1 VNNKKVIIVGPAH
14 PYRGGIANFND
25 CLAKEYARQGC
36 DVQVFSF
43 KLQYPEFF
51 FPGKTQYEKSDP
63 PKDILIKS
71 IINSINPFNWIS
83 VAKKIIKEKPD
94 FLIVRYWLPFMAP
107 CLGTICYLIKSKTK
121 IIAITDNV
129 IPHEKRFGDFLLTK
143 YFVGSCHAFITLSKS
158 VLDDLSRFTKT
169 KDKKF
174 IAHPIYDTFGEI
186 VKKEEAIKILDIGT
200 GATCIYP
207 LLGVAVHNW
216 NFVGVDIDLDSLD
229 TAQDIIDDNDLD
241 AHIKLRQQLDEN
253 QILKGILEDD
263 DFFSAV
269 MCNPPFYKSAE
280 EAQGANKRKNKN
292 LGNSAVRNFS
302 GNNNELWYVGGEK
315 AFLHNYLY
323 ESSLYKDKSTWFTSL
338 VSKKE
343 NVESMEKSSKK
354 LGATAFKVIP
364 MSQGNKVTRIV
375 CWKY

>member
-1 VNNKKVIIVGPAH
+1 MSQKDKGLHPNNK
-14 PYRGGIANFND
+14 FNTSYD
-25 CLAKEYARQGC
+25 FDDL
-36 DVQVFSF
+36 
-43 KLQYPEFF
+43 
-51 FPGKTQYEKSDP
+51 
-63 PKDILIKS
+63 
-71 IINSINPFNWIS
+71 
-83 VAKKIIKEKPD
+83 IIKNPALKEFVAENKYGSITIDFSNPIAVKELNKALLFTFEKIALWNFPD
-94 FLIVRYWLPFMAP
+94 KNLCPP
-107 CLGTICYLIKSKTK
+107 
-121 IIAITDNV
+121 
-129 IPHEKRFGDFLLTK
+129 IPGRLDYIHHLADLLST
-143 YFVGSCHAFITLSKS
+143 
-158 VLDDLSRFTKT
+158 
-169 KDKKF
+169 
-174 IAHPIYDTFGEI
+174 
-186 VKKEEAIKILDIGT
+186 EEDVKILDIGT

-207 LLGVAVHNW
+207 LLGVAAYNW
-216 NFVGVDIDLDSLD
+216 NFVAVDIDLDSLD
-229 TAQDIIDDNDLD
+229 TAQDIIDDNNLD

-263 DFFSAV
+263 DSFSAV

>member
-1 VNNKKVIIVGPAH
+1 MSQKDKGLHPNNK
-14 PYRGGIANFND
+14 FNTSYD
-25 CLAKEYARQGC
+25 FDDL
-36 DVQVFSF
+36 
-43 KLQYPEFF
+43 
-51 FPGKTQYEKSDP
+51 
-63 PKDILIKS
+63 
-71 IINSINPFNWIS
+71 
-83 VAKKIIKEKPD
+83 IIKNPALKEFVAENKYGSITIDFSNPIAVKELNKALLFTFDKIALWNFPD
-94 FLIVRYWLPFMAP
+94 KNLCPP
-107 CLGTICYLIKSKTK
+107 
-121 IIAITDNV
+121 
-129 IPHEKRFGDFLLTK
+129 IPGRLDYIHHLADLLST
-143 YFVGSCHAFITLSKS
+143 
-158 VLDDLSRFTKT
+158 
-169 KDKKF
+169 
-174 IAHPIYDTFGEI
+174 
-186 VKKEEAIKILDIGT
+186 EEDVKILDIGT

-207 LLGVAVHNW
+207 LLGVAAYNW
-216 NFVGVDIDLDSLD
+216 NFVAVDIDLDSLD
-229 TAQDIIDDNDLD
+229 TAQDIIDDNNLD

-263 DFFSAV
+263 DSFSAV
-269 MCNPPFYKSAE
+269 MCNPPFYKSEE